1 MRHLRT
7 LKIGPG
13 LWTTGFSV
21 FSNPVSMTD
30 RFLFHVYEPIS
41 DLQKNEIGRCRNRF
55 KSIASILSGY
65 RFSLDMKF

>member
-1 MRHLRT
+1 
-7 LKIGPG
+7 
-13 LWTTGFSV
+13 
-21 FSNPVSMTD
+21 MTD

-55 KSIASILSGY
+55 KSIASILSGS